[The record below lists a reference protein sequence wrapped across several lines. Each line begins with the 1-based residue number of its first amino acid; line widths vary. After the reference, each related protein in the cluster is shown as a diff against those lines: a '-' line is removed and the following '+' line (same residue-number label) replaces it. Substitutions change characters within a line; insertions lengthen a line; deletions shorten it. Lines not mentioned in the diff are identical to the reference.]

1 MCRIGKARLWALILS
16 ATFVVFSVVTSFYPA
31 FLVLLAGLSA
41 ALAIALHKMG
51 RKWFWL
57 ALLWAAAAVLLAFV
71 SGWPSPP

>member
-1 MCRIGKARLWALILS
+1 MCRMNRPVVWALTLS
-16 ATFVVFSVVTSFYPA
+16 AVFIVFSVIAFFYPA
-31 FLVLLAGLSA
+31 FLALLAGLSA